1 MRLTLALAALAGL
14 ALVAGATARVVPQ
27 RGIAGVELNMSK
39 AEVRAQLGQPRSVR
53 RGRNIFGVWVTY
65 RYRGI
70 QVTFQGGVR
79 VSSVYTTLRRERT
92 PSSVGVGSTEAFLRA
107 RLRGERCRTESQFR
121 HCWLG
126 SFRPGKTVTDF
137 SIRRGRV
144 TRVVVGFVLD

>member
-1 MRLTLALAALAGL
+1 
-14 ALVAGATARVVPQ
+14 
-27 RGIAGVELNMSK
+27 MSK
-39 AEVRAQLGQPRSVR
+39 AEVREQLGHPRAVR
-53 RGRNIFGVWVTY
+53 RGKNIFGVWVRY

-70 QVTFQGGVR
+70 TVDFQGGVR
-79 VSSVYTTLRRERT
+79 VTSVSTTLRRERT
-92 PSSVGVGSTEAFLRA
+92 ARGVGVGSTEAFLRA
-107 RLRGERCRTESQFR
+107 RLRGERCRTEYRLR